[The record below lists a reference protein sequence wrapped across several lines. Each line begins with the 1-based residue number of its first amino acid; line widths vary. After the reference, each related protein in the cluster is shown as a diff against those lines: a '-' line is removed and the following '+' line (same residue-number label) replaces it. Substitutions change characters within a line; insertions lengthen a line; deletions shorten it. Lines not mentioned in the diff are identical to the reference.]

1 MVSNNYSG
9 LTMDGAS
16 LDESKPAYLALN
28 PENLEGALEN
38 LAYFSISTKKP
49 GTIEG
54 IFADKAKTQ
63 KATAKALL
71 EEIKARQTINKSL
84 LDKLD
89 YEICTQDTQIMGIEG
104 RKERYFF
111 DNFIQTEK
119 LKLQLED
126 RVLEL
131 KKEKRKEYLEY
142 WRDMMFMKKYLLSSL
157 KDYWDIARK
166 RDVLSMDLGAF
177 TDDEISKRYPGAL

>member
-1 MVSNNYSG
+1 
-9 LTMDGAS
+9 
-16 LDESKPAYLALN
+16 LDEAKSAYRVLN
-28 PENLEGALEN
+28 LENLESALEN
-38 LAYFSISTKKP
+38 LLDAGISAKKI

-54 IFADKAKTQ
+54 ILNDKAKTQ
-63 KATAKALL
+63 KAAAKALL
-71 EEIKARQTINKSL
+71 EDIRARQTVNKCL

-89 YEICTQDTQIMGIEG
+89 YEICAQDTQIMGIES
-104 RKERYFF
+104 RKERYVF

-119 LKLQLED
+119 LKLKLED

-166 RDVLSMDLGAF
+166 RNVLSMDVGAF
-177 TDDEISKRYPGAL
+177 TDDEISKRYQGAL

>member
-1 MVSNNYSG
+1 MY
-9 LTMDGAS
+9 GAS

-28 PENLEGALEN
+28 PDILDSALEN
-38 LAYFSISTKKP
+38 LVVGGIPTKKP

-63 KATAKALL
+63 KATANALL
-71 EEIKARQTINKSL
+71 EEIKARKTINKCL

-119 LKLQLED
+119 LKLELED

-157 KDYWDIARK
+157 KDYWEIARK
-166 RDVLSMDLGAF
+166 RDVLSMGLGAF
-177 TDDEISKRYPGAL
+177 TDDEIPKGYPGAL